1 MPVPC
6 GFDVAPESASATP
19 TANNWAAVGRERETP
34 IGVWVMTLRINESS
48 YVTTADVPYYNRELP
63 LSGCK
68 PAREALLDS
77 IRSANG
83 GLTD

>member
-19 TANNWAAVGRERETP
+19 TANNWAAVGREFPTP

-68 PAREALLDS
+68 PAREALLDA